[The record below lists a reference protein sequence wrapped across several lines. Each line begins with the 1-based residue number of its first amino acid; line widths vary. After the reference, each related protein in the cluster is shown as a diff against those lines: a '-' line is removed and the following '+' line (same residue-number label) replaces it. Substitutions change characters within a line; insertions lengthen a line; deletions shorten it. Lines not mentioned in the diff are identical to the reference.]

1 MIRIVLIGAVVVV
14 TFGCATITNEVNV
27 PVTLSFSDGSMGDCQ
42 LSNKRGAWTA
52 NLPTTVSIRRSDD
65 DLVYDCT
72 TDDGRQASGS
82 IPSTL
87 GGKIIASAVFLDL
100 GILDSFTDKY
110 REYPAS
116 FIIPIRD

>member
-116 FIIPIRD
+116 FIIHIRD